1 MPASPP
7 SSLMM
12 GLPNPLGDAV
22 MALPLLSH
30 LKRQFPDC
38 SLTLA
43 GNPAYESLFDGLVYV
58 DHFIGLDNGA
68 TIAQQAKLLKQ
79 PQCDTIILC
88 PNSWSS
94 AMVAYRAGFKQRI
107 GRRRHGRSLFLTHAL
122 PAIGEPRLMTE
133 LYSELIEAFNCNAD
147 VTPVSLPYPELD
159 VEWAPKQAHYFMVAP
174 GAAFGETKQ
183 YPLALMAQAIDGIC
197 DRHSLLPILFG
208 APHEQQ
214 SLTELSQSLKHS
226 SLIAPS
232 SASLGE
238 IKYMLSSAKF
248 LLCMDSGARHIAAAV
263 DTPQIVVFGPT
274 NPAWTAHA
282 MDKAAF
288 VSNSTLDCLGCHKKI
303 CPVQGHPCMNNLDPQ
318 TLVNESSRFIA

>member
-1 MPASPP
+1 MVR
-7 SSLMM
+7 
-12 GLPNPLGDAV
+12 LPNPLGDAV
-22 MALPLLSH
+22 MASPLLSH

-43 GNPAYESLFDGLVYV
+43 GNPAYESLFDGLAYV
-58 DHFIGLDNGA
+58 DHFVGLDNDA

-79 PQCDTIILC
+79 QQCDTIILC

-94 AMVAYRAGFKQRI
+94 AIVAYRAGFKQRI
-107 GRRRHGRSLFLTHAL
+107 GRRRHGRSLFLTHSL
-122 PAIGEPRLMTE
+122 PTIGEPRLMTE

-147 VTPVSLPYPELD
+147 VTPVSLACPELD
-159 VEWAPKQAHYFMVAP
+159 VEWAPNQANYFMVAP
-174 GAAFGETKQ
+174 GAAFGDTKQ
-183 YPLALMAQAIDGIC
+183 YPLALMSQAIDGIC
-197 DRHSLLPILFG
+197 DRHRLLPILFG
-208 APHEQQ
+208 GPHEQQ

-232 SASLGE
+232 NATLGE
-238 IKYMLSSAKF
+238 IKCMLSNAQF
-248 LLCMDSGARHIAAAV
+248 ILCMDSGARHIAAAV

-303 CPVQGHPCMNNLDPQ
+303 CPIQGHPCMNNLDPQ
-318 TLVNESSRFIA
+318 ILVDECSKFIA

>member
-7 SSLMM
+7 SSLMVR
-12 GLPNPLGDAV
+12 LPNPLGDAV

-107 GRRRHGRSLFLTHAL
+107 GRRRHGRSLLLTHAL

-147 VTPVSLPYPELD
+147 VTPVSLPCPELD
-159 VEWAPKQAHYFMVAP
+159 VEWAPNQANYFMVAP

-183 YPLALMAQAIDGIC
+183 YPLPLMAQAIDGIC

-208 APHEQQ
+208 APREQQ

-238 IKYMLSSAKF
+238 IKDMISNARF
-248 LLCMDSGARHIAAAV
+248 ILCMDSGARHIAAAV

-288 VSNSTLDCLGCHKKI
+288 ISNSTLDCLGCQKKI
-303 CPVQGHPCMNNLDPQ
+303 CPIQGHPCMNNLDPQ
-318 TLVNESSRFIA
+318 ILVDASSRFIA